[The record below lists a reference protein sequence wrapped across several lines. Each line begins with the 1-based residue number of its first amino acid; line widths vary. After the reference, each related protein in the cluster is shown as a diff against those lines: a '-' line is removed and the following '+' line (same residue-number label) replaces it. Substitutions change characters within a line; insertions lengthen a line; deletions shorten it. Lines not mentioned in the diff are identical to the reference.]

1 MWRTICHFE
10 LLKSLWIY
18 VVTYLCVGQPGAP
31 PPPPPPGSM
40 PGATTLSKSY
50 TSRVRLPMLNWTVVK
65 NITKTVFEELNDKR
79 IVSTLNFREFETLFE
94 ARKQSTFE
102 KPGETLHLKL
112 ILSVYSY
119 QYPSQY
125 PSQYPNQYPS
135 QYPDQYPTS
144 ILIVHFFY

>member
-1 MWRTICHFE
+1 MCSLRTCNIHTLGTIISLPTVVFSETSVLHYVWWTHCHFE
-10 LLKSLWIY
+10 LLKSLWSY

-50 TSRVRLPMLNWTVVK
+50 TSRVRLPMLNWTVAK

-102 KPGETLHLKL
+102 KPGEALHLKL
-112 ILSVYSY
+112 IPSVYS
-119 QYPSQY
+119 
-125 PSQYPNQYPS
+125 
-135 QYPDQYPTS
+135 
-144 ILIVHFFY
+144 